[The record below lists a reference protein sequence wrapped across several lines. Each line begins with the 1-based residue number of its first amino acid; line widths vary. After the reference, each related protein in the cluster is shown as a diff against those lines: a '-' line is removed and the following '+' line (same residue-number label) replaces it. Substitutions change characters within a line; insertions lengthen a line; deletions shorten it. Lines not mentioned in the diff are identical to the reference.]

1 MKRESFFLIF
11 VASGVFPVALTYGV
25 NPQVTLAYLYDI
37 EVNSVNLSNIFRA
50 IMGLYIALNVF
61 WVIGAFKNTLL
72 LPAMWSLTIFM
83 TGIGLG
89 RLLSLILDGTPYPA
103 FILYM
108 LLEFIFAI
116 FGFFFIKKINKT

>member
-37 EVNSVNLSNIFRA
+37 EVNNVNLSNIFRA
-50 IMGLYIALNVF
+50 IMGLYIALNIF
-61 WVIGAFKNTLL
+61 WVIGAFKKPLL

-89 RLLSLILDGTPYPA
+89 RLLSLIVDGVPYLA
-103 FILYM
+103 FLLYM

-116 FGFFFIKKINKT
+116 FGFLFIKKINKT

>member
-1 MKRESFFLIF
+1 MKSESFFLIL
-11 VASGVFPVALTYGV
+11 VAAGVFPVALTYGV
-25 NPQVTLAYLYDI
+25 NPQVTLAYFYDI
-37 EVNSVNLSNIFRA
+37 EVNSINLSNIFRA
-50 IMGLYIALNVF
+50 IMGLYIGLNVF
-61 WVIGAFKNTLL
+61 WIVGAFKKSLL

-89 RLLSLILDGTPYPA
+89 RMLSLLIDGIPYPA

>member
-1 MKRESFFLIF
+1 MKKESFFLIF

-50 IMGLYIALNVF
+50 IMGLYIALNIF

>member
-37 EVNSVNLSNIFRA
+37 EVNNVNLSNIFRA
-50 IMGLYIALNVF
+50 IMGLYIALNIF
-61 WVIGAFKNTLL
+61 WVIGAFKKTLL

-89 RLLSLILDGTPYPA
+89 RLMSLIIDGVPYSA
-103 FILYM
+103 FLLYM

>member
-1 MKRESFFLIF
+1 MKSESFFLIF
-11 VASGVFPVALTYGV
+11 VAAGVFPVALTYGV

-37 EVNSVNLSNIFRA
+37 EVNSINLSNIFRA
-50 IMGLYIALNVF
+50 IMGLYIGLNVF
-61 WVIGAFKNTLL
+61 WIVGAFKKSLL

-89 RLLSLILDGTPYPA
+89 RMLSLLIDGIPYPA

>member
-1 MKRESFFLIF
+1 MKKESFFLIF

-25 NPQVTLAYLYDI
+25 NPQVTLAFLYDI

-50 IMGLYIALNVF
+50 IMGLYIALNIF

-89 RLLSLILDGTPYPA
+89 RLLSLIIDGTPYPA

>member
-1 MKRESFFLIF
+1 MKSESFFLIF
-11 VASGVFPVALTYGV
+11 VAAGVFPVALTYGV

-37 EVNSVNLSNIFRA
+37 EVNSANLSNIFRA

-61 WVIGAFKNTLL
+61 WIIGAFKKTLL

-89 RLLSLILDGTPYPA
+89 RMLSLLIDGIPYPA

>member
-25 NPQVTLAYLYDI
+25 NPQVILAYLYDI
-37 EVNSVNLSNIFRA
+37 EVNNVNLSNIFRA
-50 IMGLYIALNVF
+50 IMGLYIALNIF
-61 WVIGAFKNTLL
+61 WVIGAFKNTFL
-72 LPAMWSLTIFM
+72 LPAIWSLTIFM

-89 RLLSLILDGTPYPA
+89 RLLSLIIDGTPYPA

-108 LLEFIFAI
+108 LLEFIVSFYH
-116 FGFFFIKKINKT
+116 FRFS

>member
-11 VASGVFPVALTYGV
+11 VAAGVFPVALTYGV

-50 IMGLYIALNVF
+50 IMGLYIALNIF
-61 WVIGAFKNTLL
+61 WIIGAFKKTLL
-72 LPAMWSLTIFM
+72 LPAMWSLTTFM

-89 RLLSLILDGTPYPA
+89 RLLSLIVDGVPYPA
-103 FILYM
+103 FLLYM

-116 FGFFFIKKINKT
+116 FGFLFIKKINKT

>member
-1 MKRESFFLIF
+1 MKSESFFLIF
-11 VASGVFPVALTYGV
+11 VAAGVFPVALTYGV

-37 EVNSVNLSNIFRA
+37 EVNSINLSNIFRA

-61 WVIGAFKNTLL
+61 WIIGAFKKSLL

-89 RLLSLILDGTPYPA
+89 RMLSLLIDGIPYPA

>member
-37 EVNSVNLSNIFRA
+37 EVNSVNLFNIFRA
-50 IMGLYIALNVF
+50 IMGLYVALNIF

-89 RLLSLILDGTPYPA
+89 RLLSLIIDGTPYPA

>member
-11 VASGVFPVALTYGV
+11 VAAGVFPVALTYGV

-37 EVNSVNLSNIFRA
+37 EVNSANLSNIFRA

-61 WVIGAFKNTLL
+61 WIIGAFKKTLL
-72 LPAMWSLTIFM
+72 LPAIWSLTIFM

-89 RLLSLILDGTPYPA
+89 RMLSLFIDGIPYPA
-103 FILYM
+103 FIIYM
-108 LLEFIFAI
+108 LLEFIFAV

>member
-1 MKRESFFLIF
+1 MKSESFFLIF
-11 VASGVFPVALTYGV
+11 VAAGVFPVALTYGV

-37 EVNSVNLSNIFRA
+37 EVNSANLSNIFRA

-61 WVIGAFKNTLL
+61 WIIGAFKKTLL

-89 RLLSLILDGTPYPA
+89 RMLSLFIDGIPYPA

>member
-11 VASGVFPVALTYGV
+11 VAAGVFPVALTYGV

-61 WVIGAFKNTLL
+61 WIIGAFKKTLL
-72 LPAMWSLTIFM
+72 LPAMWSLTTFM

-89 RLLSLILDGTPYPA
+89 RLLSLIIDGVPYPA
-103 FILYM
+103 FLLYM

-116 FGFFFIKKINKT
+116 FGFLFIKKINKT

>member
-37 EVNSVNLSNIFRA
+37 EVKSVNLSNIFRA
-50 IMGLYIALNVF
+50 IMGLYIALNIF
-61 WVIGAFKNTLL
+61 WVIGAFKKPLL

-89 RLLSLILDGTPYPA
+89 RLLSLIIDGTPYPA

-108 LLEFIFAI
+108 ILEFIFAI
-116 FGFFFIKKINKT
+116 FGFLFIKKINKT

>member
-1 MKRESFFLIF
+1 MKSESFFLIF
-11 VASGVFPVALTYGV
+11 VAAGVFPVALTYGV

-37 EVNSVNLSNIFRA
+37 EVNSANLSNIFRA

-61 WVIGAFKNTLL
+61 WIIGAFKKTLL

-89 RLLSLILDGTPYPA
+89 RMLSLFIDGIPYPA
-103 FILYM
+103 FIIYM
-108 LLEFIFAI
+108 LIEFIFAI

>member
-1 MKRESFFLIF
+1 MKSESFFLIF
-11 VASGVFPVALTYGV
+11 VAAGVFPVALTYGV
-25 NPQVTLAYLYDI
+25 NPQVTLAYFYDI
-37 EVNSVNLSNIFRA
+37 EVNSANLSNIFRA

-61 WVIGAFKNTLL
+61 WIIGAFKKTLL

-89 RLLSLILDGTPYPA
+89 RMLSLFIDGIPYPA
-103 FILYM
+103 FIIYM

>member
-1 MKRESFFLIF
+1 MKREYFFLIF

-50 IMGLYIALNVF
+50 IMGLYIALNIF

-89 RLLSLILDGTPYPA
+89 RLLSLFIDGFPYPA

>member
-37 EVNSVNLSNIFRA
+37 EVNSINLSNIFRA

>member
-1 MKRESFFLIF
+1 MKSESFFLIL
-11 VASGVFPVALTYGV
+11 VAAGVFPVALTYGV

-37 EVNSVNLSNIFRA
+37 EVNSINLSNIFRA
-50 IMGLYIALNVF
+50 IMGLYIGLNVF
-61 WVIGAFKNTLL
+61 WIIGAFKKSLL

-89 RLLSLILDGTPYPA
+89 RMLSLLIDGIPYPA

>member
-11 VASGVFPVALTYGV
+11 VAAGVFPVALTYGV

-37 EVNSVNLSNIFRA
+37 EVNSINLSNIFRA
-50 IMGLYIALNVF
+50 IMGLYIGLNVF
-61 WVIGAFKNTLL
+61 WIICAFKKSLL

-89 RLLSLILDGTPYPA
+89 RMLSLFIDGIPYPA
-103 FILYM
+103 FIIYM

>member
-1 MKRESFFLIF
+1 MKSESFFLIF
-11 VASGVFPVALTYGV
+11 VAAGVFPVALTYGV

-37 EVNSVNLSNIFRA
+37 EVNSANLSNIFRA

-61 WVIGAFKNTLL
+61 WIIGAFKKTLL

-89 RLLSLILDGTPYPA
+89 RMLSLFIDGIPYPA
-103 FILYM
+103 FIIYM

>member
-1 MKRESFFLIF
+1 MKSESFFLIF
-11 VASGVFPVALTYGV
+11 VAAGVFPVALTYGV

-61 WVIGAFKNTLL
+61 WIIGAFKKSLL

-89 RLLSLILDGTPYPA
+89 RMLSLLIDGIPYPA

>member
-1 MKRESFFLIF
+1 MKSESFFLIF
-11 VASGVFPVALTYGV
+11 VAAGVFPVALTYGV

-37 EVNSVNLSNIFRA
+37 EVNSANLSNIFRA

-61 WVIGAFKNTLL
+61 WIIGAFKKSLL

-89 RLLSLILDGTPYPA
+89 RMLSLLIDGIPYPA

>member
-1 MKRESFFLIF
+1 MKKESFFLIF

-37 EVNSVNLSNIFRA
+37 EVNNVNLSNIFRA
-50 IMGLYIALNVF
+50 IMGLYIALNIF
-61 WVIGAFKNTLL
+61 WVIGAFKKTLL
-72 LPAMWSLTIFM
+72 LPAMWSLAIFM

-89 RLLSLILDGTPYPA
+89 RLLSLIIDGMPYPA

>member
-1 MKRESFFLIF
+1 MKKESFFLIF

-50 IMGLYIALNVF
+50 IMGLYIALNIF

-89 RLLSLILDGTPYPA
+89 RLLSLIIDGTHYPA
-103 FILYM
+103 FILYII
-108 LLEFIFAI
+108 LEFIFAI

>member
-25 NPQVTLAYLYDI
+25 NPQITLAYLYDI
-37 EVNSVNLSNIFRA
+37 EVNSINLSNIFRA
-50 IMGLYIALNVF
+50 IMGLYIALNIF

>member
-11 VASGVFPVALTYGV
+11 VAAGVFPVALTYGV

-37 EVNSVNLSNIFRA
+37 EVNSANLSNIFRA

-61 WVIGAFKNTLL
+61 WIIGAFKKTLL
-72 LPAMWSLTIFM
+72 LPAIWSLTIFM

-89 RLLSLILDGTPYPA
+89 RMLSLFIDGIPYPA
-103 FILYM
+103 FIIYM

>member
-37 EVNSVNLSNIFRA
+37 EVNNVNLSNIFRA
-50 IMGLYIALNVF
+50 IMGLYFALNIF
-61 WVIGAFKNTLL
+61 WVIGAFKKTLL

-89 RLLSLILDGTPYPA
+89 RLMSLIIDGVPYSA
-103 FILYM
+103 FLLYM

>member
-1 MKRESFFLIF
+1 MKSESFFLIF
-11 VASGVFPVALTYGV
+11 VAAGVFPVALTYGV

-37 EVNSVNLSNIFRA
+37 EVNSINLSNIFRA
-50 IMGLYIALNVF
+50 IMGLYIGLNVF
-61 WVIGAFKNTLL
+61 WIIGAFKKSLL

-89 RLLSLILDGTPYPA
+89 RMLSLLIDGIPYTA

>member
-1 MKRESFFLIF
+1 
-11 VASGVFPVALTYGV
+11 
-25 NPQVTLAYLYDI
+25 
-37 EVNSVNLSNIFRA
+37 
-50 IMGLYIALNVF
+50 MGLYIALNIF
-61 WVIGAFKNTLL
+61 WVIGAFKKTLL

-89 RLLSLILDGTPYPA
+89 RLMSLIIDGVPYSA
-103 FILYM
+103 FLLYM

>member
-1 MKRESFFLIF
+1 MKKESFFLIF

-37 EVNSVNLSNIFRA
+37 EVNSVNLFNIFRA
-50 IMGLYIALNVF
+50 IMGLYVALNIF

-72 LPAMWSLTIFM
+72 LPAMGSLTIFM

-89 RLLSLILDGTPYPA
+89 RLLSLIIDGTPYPA

-108 LLEFIFAI
+108 ILEFIFAI

>member
-1 MKRESFFLIF
+1 MKSESFFLIL
-11 VASGVFPVALTYGV
+11 VAAGVFPVALTYGV

-37 EVNSVNLSNIFRA
+37 EVNSINLSNIFRA

-61 WVIGAFKNTLL
+61 WIIGAFKKSLL

-89 RLLSLILDGTPYPA
+89 RMLSLLIDGIPYPA

>member
-1 MKRESFFLIF
+1 MKSESFFLIF
-11 VASGVFPVALTYGV
+11 VAAGVFPVALTYGV

-37 EVNSVNLSNIFRA
+37 EVNSINLSNIFRA
-50 IMGLYIALNVF
+50 IMGLYIGLNVF
-61 WVIGAFKNTLL
+61 WIIGAFKKSLL

-89 RLLSLILDGTPYPA
+89 RMLSLLIDGIPYPA

>member
-1 MKRESFFLIF
+1 MKKESFFLIF

-50 IMGLYIALNVF
+50 IMGLYIALNIF

-89 RLLSLILDGTPYPA
+89 RLLSLIIDGTPYPA
-103 FILYM
+103 LILNM
-108 LLEFIFAI
+108 ILEFIFAI

>member
-11 VASGVFPVALTYGV
+11 VAAGVFPVALTYGV

-37 EVNSVNLSNIFRA
+37 EVNSANLSNIFRA

-61 WVIGAFKNTLL
+61 WIIGAFKKTLL

-89 RLLSLILDGTPYPA
+89 RMLSLFIDGIPYPA
-103 FILYM
+103 FIIYM

>member
-11 VASGVFPVALTYGV
+11 VASGVFPVALSYGV

-37 EVNSVNLSNIFRA
+37 EVNNVNLSNIFRA
-50 IMGLYIALNVF
+50 IMGLYIALNIF
-61 WVIGAFKNTLL
+61 WVIGAFKKTLL

-89 RLLSLILDGTPYPA
+89 RLMSLIIDGVPYSA
-103 FILYM
+103 FLLYM

>member
-1 MKRESFFLIF
+1 MKKESFFLVF
-11 VASGVFPVALTYGV
+11 VAAGVFPVALTYGV

-61 WVIGAFKNTLL
+61 WIIGAFKKTLL
-72 LPAMWSLTIFM
+72 LPAIWSLTIFM

-89 RLLSLILDGTPYPA
+89 RMLSLFIDGIPYAA
-103 FILYM
+103 FIIYM

>member
-1 MKRESFFLIF
+1 MKSESFFLIF
-11 VASGVFPVALTYGV
+11 VAAGVFPVALTYGV

-37 EVNSVNLSNIFRA
+37 EVNSANLSNIFRA

-61 WVIGAFKNTLL
+61 WIIGAFKKTLL
-72 LPAMWSLTIFM
+72 LPAIWSLTIFM

-89 RLLSLILDGTPYPA
+89 RMLSLFIDGIPYPA